1 MSLLEEA
8 KRVAAEF
15 DYSAE
20 DVVKGVEEFRRQ
32 MGMWLLGLYAPMSIA
47 KITIRRRAWKG
58 GRNNEP
64 DSDICH
70 CCP

>member
-32 MGMWLLGLYAPMSIA
+32 MGGWLPCIYTFAT
-47 KITIRRRAWKG
+47 KTTIRRRAWKG
-58 GRNNEP
+58 GRNDEP
-64 DSDICH
+64 DSHICH
-70 CCP
+70 RRP